1 LRLAVGEPGP
11 WCAGCAPGATVP
23 RSVLPVEGLGPV
35 VARYVYGGPVIAALT
50 RWKGGHAPHAANW
63 RPLVGD
69 LPQKVLSDP
78 ACLVAVAPQL
88 HRLAQR
94 GMHLPDLYSQALARP
109 PGNHWFWNSNR
120 LEVTFALS
128 RSDLSDVRR
137 VDRAGAPAFVA
148 RSPRG
153 RRRTAWLVD
162 DVVTSGVTLL
172 TAATALRGAGWQV
185 AGALV
190 LADARPQALAL
201 ALADKGWQG

>member
-1 LRLAVGEPGP
+1 M
-11 WCAGCAPGATVP
+11 P
-23 RSVLPVEGLGPV
+23 RSVLPVDGLGPV

-69 LPQKVLSDP
+69 LSKQVVSDH

-88 HRLAQR
+88 QRLAQR

-109 PGNHWFWNSNR
+109 ADNQWFRHRNR
-120 LEVTFALS
+120 LDVVLALS
-128 RSDLSDVRR
+128 RSDHGEVRR
-137 VDRAGAPAFVA
+137 VDRAGAPEFVA
-148 RSPRG
+148 RAPRG
-153 RRRTAWLVD
+153 RQDIAWLVD

-172 TAATALRGAGWQV
+172 TAATALRQAGWQV

-190 LADARPQALAL
+190 LADARPQALAM
-201 ALADKGWQG
+201 ALADKGKQG